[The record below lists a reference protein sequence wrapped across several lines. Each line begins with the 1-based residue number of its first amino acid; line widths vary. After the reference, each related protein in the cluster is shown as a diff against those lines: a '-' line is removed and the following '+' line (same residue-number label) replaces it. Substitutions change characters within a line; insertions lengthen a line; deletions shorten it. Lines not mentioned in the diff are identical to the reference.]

1 MPTVLVLAT
10 LALVIE
16 AKVWLHSLDKI
27 NRSKLLLIP
36 AASEVIHN
44 IITDFSANLD
54 LALRHQHGSELL
66 TILKLARMLE
76 HCYEELLGV
85 AFILIKDTLSDLL
98 ETVLRIFGRSLF
110 VVA

>member
-1 MPTVLVLAT
+1 VLAT
-10 LALVIE
+10 LALVIK

-54 LALRHQHGSELL
+54 LTLRHQHGSELL

-76 HCYEELLGV
+76 HCCEELLGV
-85 AFILIKDTLSDLL
+85 AFILIKNTLSDLL
-98 ETVLRIFGRSLF
+98 ETVLSIFGRRLF